1 MATSGQSAALSGS
14 PLSSVTPS
22 GNEGPTTRSQKAK
35 NKGKGRARH
44 QSETPKG
51 RAPPQSETPPLWAA
65 TLFQQLQEMKESQE
79 QLRDRLQVAEE
90 RPLVQDSPPQ
100 LSSTRRERFSQTP
113 RLYGSQTDTENDDLP
128 IRATRNSRKKTSKM
142 EDPEPLS
149 NGIRPTFDLW
159 QIGIL
164 DKFAIN
170 HDHFKD
176 NESKCAYIYNRTS
189 GDAQQHLFP
198 RWKRTSRERYKKPEE
213 MIETL
218 AEIYRDPNEEEN
230 A

>member
-1 MATSGQSAALSGS
+1 
-14 PLSSVTPS
+14 
-22 GNEGPTTRSQKAK
+22 
-35 NKGKGRARH
+35 
-44 QSETPKG
+44 
-51 RAPPQSETPPLWAA
+51 
-65 TLFQQLQEMKESQE
+65 MKESQE

-189 GDAQQHLFP
+189 GDA
-198 RWKRTSRERYKKPEE
+198 
-213 MIETL
+213 
-218 AEIYRDPNEEEN
+218 
-230 A
+230 

>member
-1 MATSGQSAALSGS
+1 
-14 PLSSVTPS
+14 
-22 GNEGPTTRSQKAK
+22 
-35 NKGKGRARH
+35 
-44 QSETPKG
+44 
-51 RAPPQSETPPLWAA
+51 
-65 TLFQQLQEMKESQE
+65 
-79 QLRDRLQVAEE
+79 
-90 RPLVQDSPPQ
+90 
-100 LSSTRRERFSQTP
+100 
-113 RLYGSQTDTENDDLP
+113 
-128 IRATRNSRKKTSKM
+128 M

-149 NGIRPTFDLW
+149 NRIRPTFDLW

-176 NESKCAYIYNRTS
+176 NESKCAYIYNRTTR
-189 GDAQQHLFP
+189 DAQQHLFP

-218 AEIYRDPNEEEN
+218 AEIYKDPNEEEN